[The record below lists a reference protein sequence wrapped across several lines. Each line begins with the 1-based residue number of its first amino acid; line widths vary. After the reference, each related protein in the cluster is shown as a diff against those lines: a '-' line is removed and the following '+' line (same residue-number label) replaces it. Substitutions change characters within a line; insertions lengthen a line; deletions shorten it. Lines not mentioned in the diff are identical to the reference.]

1 MVCFSAACPQLY
13 LCVLVQIL
21 LNIPLIGSEVNCSS
35 GSPSKIINSSAD
47 AQALAQQCQS
57 AETDVNIGVTASGG
71 LDFTGILN
79 SVQNFDV
86 VDVPQVSSI
95 SSNSLEMSEALHIAN
110 VPSLTELSFPQLWSI
125 GTPVGGP
132 LTIANASLLSRYEV
146 ASNATYNTQ
155 TWTTSIS
162 NTALEDWEMPSF
174 TLGSE
179 DELLEAV
186 PTTSDTF
193 IWNNPNLK
201 TVRLLMA
208 KVTGNYAF
216 GAPTGNLNI
225 TNNSRTM
232 SVSMPNL
239 ISTYGSF
246 IIGGFAELLIP
257 SLELVNGSLMLT
269 NANLPLISAPNL
281 TKVNGDLH
289 VTGNFT
295 RYGSIELVTSRC
307 QLIRIAVFSSQL
319 WVA

>member
-1 MVCFSAACPQLY
+1 
-13 LCVLVQIL
+13 
-21 LNIPLIGSEVNCSS
+21 
-35 GSPSKIINSSAD
+35 
-47 AQALAQQCQS
+47 
-57 AETDVNIGVTASGG
+57 
-71 LDFTGILN
+71 
-79 SVQNFDV
+79 
-86 VDVPQVSSI
+86 
-95 SSNSLEMSEALHIAN
+95 
-110 VPSLTELSFPQLWSI
+110 
-125 GTPVGGP
+125 
-132 LTIANASLLSRYEV
+132 
-146 ASNATYNTQ
+146 
-155 TWTTSIS
+155 
-162 NTALEDWEMPSF
+162 
-174 TLGSE
+174 
-179 DELLEAV
+179 
-186 PTTSDTF
+186 
-193 IWNNPNLK
+193 
-201 TVRLLMA
+201 MA

-295 RYGSIELVTSRC
+295 RYGSMELITSRC